1 MEDNRPFGRPPP
13 PLRYPMDQHDTPND
27 PAAATVT
34 PVAARGLTKHYPA
47 GKTFKTVLDGVD
59 LTIAA
64 EESVALL
71 GRSGSGKSTLLNLLA
86 GIDRPDDG
94 ELILLGRP
102 LHRLAEGDRTLMRR
116 RHLGFIYQA
125 FNLIPTLTA
134 AENVGLPLELN
145 GWSRDATT
153 RRVES
158 LLAELDLHQA
168 GDAFPDRLSGG
179 EQQRVAIARALAHDP
194 ALVLADE
201 PTGNLDSVTGGHVLE
216 LLLAR
221 ARRGGQALLVVT
233 HSLAVARQAD
243 RMVVLE
249 DGRLTAGGA
258 ELAW

>member
-1 MEDNRPFGRPPP
+1 
-13 PLRYPMDQHDTPND
+13 MDHHDTPKD
-27 PAAATVT
+27 PTAAAT
-34 PVAARGLTKHYPA
+34 PVDARSLTRRYPA
-47 GKTFKTVLDGVD
+47 GEAVKTVLDGVD
-59 LTIAA
+59 LSIAA
-64 EESVALL
+64 GESVALL

-86 GIDRPDDG
+86 GIDRPDGG
-94 ELILLGRP
+94 ELTLLGQP
-102 LHRLAEGDRTLMRR
+102 LHRLPERDRTLMRR

-125 FNLIPTLTA
+125 FNLIPTLTV
-134 AENVGLPLELN
+134 AENVALPLELN
-145 GWSRDATT
+145 GWSSDATT
-153 RRVES
+153 RRVEA
-158 LLAELDLHQA
+158 LLAELDLQQA
-168 GDAFPDRLSGG
+168 GSAFPDRLSGG

-201 PTGNLDSVTGGHVLE
+201 PTGNLDSVTGGQVLE

-221 ARRGGQALLVVT
+221 ARGGGQALLVVT